1 MYTHT
6 HTHTHTHT
14 TSFVTSKIAIA
25 VATILGATCVQAAVA
40 AGVHTFDEQS
50 NTHIWHWPDNPDGVF
65 FPETTELKNGQNVK
79 FNTTSSR
86 WLLKDFK
93 EGFAYSLGKVQ
104 FTNAPSDG
112 THKFFAV
119 IDGSNAKD
127 QSHPLDPNKTY
138 LTIDE
143 LRLGLNT
150 ALQFSSN
157 VNEKTVD
164 IRKLVI
170 SCDIEEG
177 RKLSEYDLLKNAVNI
192 QTYNQIYKGPVATS
206 NSIRLN
212 EVVVEDGASVTF
224 SAKGN
229 EQLGRSHETH

>member
-1 MYTHT
+1 M
-6 HTHTHTHT
+6 
-14 TSFVTSKIAIA
+14 
-25 VATILGATCVQAAVA
+25 
-40 AGVHTFDEQS
+40 
-50 NTHIWHWPDNPDGVF
+50 
-65 FPETTELKNGQNVK
+65 
-79 FNTTSSR
+79 
-86 WLLKDFK
+86 
-93 EGFAYSLGKVQ
+93 
-104 FTNAPSDG
+104 
-112 THKFFAV
+112 
-119 IDGSNAKD
+119 
-127 QSHPLDPNKTY
+127 
-138 LTIDE
+138 
-143 LRLGLNT
+143 NT

-192 QTYNQIYKGPVATS
+192 QTYNQNYNGPVATS

-229 EQLGRSHETH
+229 EQFAQASSLTLSKLTLGDKAQVLSGYAYGHGGNSGGWAIGTTRFDNVVANGDSLITIDNEHHLV